1 MFSWFTCNFLL
12 VCVFLVSSLLPMS
25 SGSVLRSRPG
35 CLVICDDN
43 MRLFSFC
50 RGIKLFS
57 RTTKPST
64 VPTSVFG
71 AFIWCFSNSCCICCF
86 LSLFHWKVRGLDQ
99 ADLVHLAF
107 QTKFRALYSHHERCK
122 LRPPCCQWLS
132 VLNHVLFFIREKTH
146 DKKYLV
152 SFSVQRYYTSYKTLK
167 CNHKTSHKI
176 KYAVDV
182 V

>member
-12 VCVFLVSSLLPMS
+12 VCVFLVSSWLPMS

-50 RGIKLFS
+50 RGVKS
-57 RTTKPST
+57 
-64 VPTSVFG
+64 
-71 AFIWCFSNSCCICCF
+71 
-86 LSLFHWKVRGLDQ
+86 
-99 ADLVHLAF
+99 

-132 VLNHVLFFIREKTH
+132 VLNHVLFFIREKAH
-146 DKKYLV
+146 DKRYLV
-152 SFSVQRYYTSYKTLK
+152 LFSAQRYYTSCKTLK